1 MQIFLSIIVTLL
13 VLTGLV
19 VAHEFGH
26 YIVAKKNGIKVT
38 EFAIG
43 FGPKLVKWY
52 RNGTE
57 FSIRP
62 FFIGGFNKFAD
73 DEEKDPEPGDFR
85 AASLKSRFLTIIAGP
100 AMNIIVAVILST
112 VILMTA
118 GDFQINPNPQFSVQV
133 QETVQGSPAETSG
146 ILPGDV
152 VKSMNGVEI
161 HDNASWNEAI
171 NADSGEKRSI
181 VLLRDGQ
188 EIELEVPFSGTSED
202 GSKLI
207 GMNVQAEPVKYHFF
221 EAVGM
226 SFQWLFLMVG
236 QMFTALGQL
245 FFMGQGIE
253 NMAGIVGVV
262 QIVGQVIP
270 YGLVSILTLSALLSV
285 NLAIINLLPIP
296 ALDGGKVVLYAV
308 EGIRKKPA
316 PLKVEGILNLI
327 GMVLVFGLAIFLV
340 FQDVSRMVM

>member
-1 MQIFLSIIVTLL
+1 MQIVLSIIVTLL

-43 FGPKLVKWY
+43 FGPKLIKWY

-62 FFIGGFNKFAD
+62 FFVGGFNKFAD

-100 AMNIIVAVILST
+100 AMNILVAIILST

-118 GDFQINPNPQFSVQV
+118 GDFQINPNPQFTVQV
-133 QETVQGSPAETSG
+133 QGTEQSSPAETSG

-152 VKSMNGVEI
+152 VRSMNGIEI

-171 NADSGEKRSI
+171 SADSGDTRSV
-181 VLLRDGQ
+181 VLVRDGQ
-188 EIELEVPFSGTSED
+188 EIKLEVPFSGTSED

-207 GMNVQAEPVKYHFF
+207 GMNVQAEPVKYNFF

-226 SFQWLFLMVG
+226 SFQWLFLMMG

-245 FFMGQGIE
+245 FFMGQGLE

-296 ALDGGKVVLYAV
+296 ALDGGKIVLYAV

-316 PLKVEGILNLI
+316 PIKVEGILNLI

-340 FQDVSRMVM
+340 FQDVSRLVT